1 MNIFNTGLLLL
12 LVTFTWPSLAA
23 PIVLDKIAAI
33 VDNEIIMVSELE
45 SRKTA
50 IKAQLTDPASMPSEE
65 TLTKQIIERLV
76 VESLQMQMARR
87 AGIR

>member
-1 MNIFNTGLLLL
+1 LTDKAFITMNIFNTGLLLL
-12 LVTFTWPSLAA
+12 LVTLSWPNLAA

-50 IKAQLTDPASMPSEE
+50 
-65 TLTKQIIERLV
+65 
-76 VESLQMQMARR
+76 
-87 AGIR
+87 